1 MNNEISVFAP
11 AKINLFLEITGKR
24 ADGYHDVATLF
35 AKIAAGDN
43 IKISARK
50 ADKTAIELK
59 IKGPLAGGLRGDKTN
74 LAYKAAAAFFEH
86 FGINA
91 ECAIRLEKNIP
102 MAAGLGGGS
111 SDAAAVIAGLCTL
124 FNIGINAKRMK
135 DLVELA
141 AGLGADVPFFL
152 HEETFCKG
160 EGIGEIL
167 TPVKNNIVSPWI
179 VLACPREPS
188 STKDAYDGL
197 QLNGR
202 EQILTNV
209 SNLNKIISGIEA
221 GNPLEDWRSLTYNK
235 LEDCVFRRIVSVSA
249 LKQELL
255 ALGADAAIM
264 SGSGSCV
271 FALVKDKLKAEEI
284 VRQAGRAESG
294 RFVCL
299 THFWRTRHEN
309 HGNKNS
315 SYGGGAA

>member
-1 MNNEISVFAP
+1 MTNEISVFAP
-11 AKINLFLEITGKR
+11 AKINLFLEVTSKR
-24 ADGYHDVATLF
+24 ADGYHNIATLF

-59 IKGPLAGGLRGDKTN
+59 IKGPLAGGLKGDKTN
-74 LAYKAAAAFFEH
+74 LAYKAAAAFLEH

-111 SDAAAVIAGLCTL
+111 SDAAAVIAGLRAL
-124 FNIGINAKRMK
+124 FNIEINAKRMK
-135 DLVELA
+135 DLIKLA

-152 HEETFCKG
+152 REEKYCKG
-160 EGIGEIL
+160 EGIGEVL

-179 VLACPREPS
+179 VLVCPKEPS
-188 STKDAYDGL
+188 PTKEAYAGL
-197 QLNGR
+197 QLNKK

-209 SNLNKIISGIEA
+209 SNLNKIIDSIKV

-235 LEDCVFRRIVSVSA
+235 LEDCVFKRIASVSA
-249 LKQELL
+249 LKKELL
-255 ALGADAAIM
+255 ALGADAAMM

-271 FALVKDKLKAEEI
+271 FTLVKDKLKAKEI
-284 VRQAGRAESG
+284 ARQAGRADGG
-294 RFVCL
+294 RFICL

-309 HGNKNS
+309 HGNTDS
-315 SYGGGAA
+315 SYGGRAA

>member
-1 MNNEISVFAP
+1 MNDTIYVFAP
-11 AKINLFLEITGKR
+11 AKINLFLEATGKR
-24 ADGYHDVATLF
+24 ADGYHDIATLF

-50 ADKTAIELK
+50 ADKTTIELQ
-59 IKGPLAGGLRGDKTN
+59 IKGPLAGDLKGDKTN

-91 ECAIRLEKNIP
+91 ECSIRLEKNIP

-111 SDAAAVIAGLCTL
+111 SDAAAVITGLCAL
-124 FNIGINAKRMK
+124 FNIETNAKRMK
-135 DLVELA
+135 EITKLA

-152 HEETFCKG
+152 REETFCKG

-167 TPVKNNIVSPWI
+167 TPVKNNITSPWI
-179 VLACPREPS
+179 VLVCPREPS
-188 STKDAYDGL
+188 STKEAYARL
-197 QLNGR
+197 QLNTK
-202 EQILTNV
+202 EQMLTNL
-209 SNLNKIISGIEA
+209 SNLNKIIDSIETDD
-221 GNPLEDWRSLTYNK
+221 PLEDWRSLTYNK
-235 LEDCVFRRIVSVSA
+235 LEDCVFKRIISVSA

-255 ALGADAAIM
+255 DLGADAAMM

-271 FALVKDKLKAEEI
+271 FALVKGKLKAEEI
-284 VRQAGRAESG
+284 ARQAGRESG

-309 HGNKNS
+309 HGNTNPS
-315 SYGGGAA
+315 HGRRAA